1 MPDHQYDAEQA
12 LETLMRRLRAKDDSL
27 ATHIQAAIDVGK
39 DVTETEPS
47 QDGRKKARVYRK
59 AVPFTRGEALKV
71 ALDALQA
78 YFVEQP
84 LFVDS
89 VATNLAKAAVGVPAE
104 HQRIRGGGISEEP
117 ETVFVEQA
125 GEEKLVEIE
134 LQSEVQLD
142 KSGEATMPL
151 KRKEKSQIEEQQ
163 RLITDLRDLVD
174 FTEE

>member
-12 LETLMRRLRAKDDSL
+12 LETLMRKLRARNESL

-47 QDGRKKARVYRK
+47 QDGRRKARVYRK

-89 VATNLAKAAVGVPAE
+89 VATNLGKAAVGMLVE
-104 HQRIRGGGISEEP
+104 RQRMWRAEEP
-117 ETVFVEQA
+117 EAVSTQQA

-134 LQSEVQLD
+134 LQTETQLD
-142 KSGEATMPL
+142 KSGEATMLL
-151 KRKEKSQIEEQQ
+151 KRMPKNQIEMQQ
-163 RLITDLRDLVD
+163 RHITKLRGLVD
-174 FTEE
+174 FTAE